1 MSIVERLS
9 LKLTDE
15 QRERFLLL
23 VAANPDTNVR
33 VLFKQAL
40 VDDETVGL

>member
-9 LKLTDE
+9 LHLTEE
-15 QRERFLLL
+15 QRERFLFL

-33 VLFKQAL
+33 TLFQTVLEE
-40 VDDETVGL
+40 DGTVGL